1 MTGEA
6 PEDDRELLARL
17 FARVESDHAK
27 SREELVE
34 RARRLV
40 PELEAF
46 LRIADVAT
54 LPDPLTLVTEASP
67 PWLLG
72 QSVGGVHGAGPFA
85 PEAKTLFLLPVPP
98 ETATPEQA
106 EVFFRGFNDHFMT
119 MILAHELLPGHYLQ
133 MKTAVRRA
141 PAVRSVFPNG
151 VFVEG
156 WGTFCERLVLDRGW
170 GGPLERL
177 AHLKKRLE
185 NAARAVLD
193 VRYHTRGL
201 TREDAE
207 RLFRD
212 EAVQDQQLFENAWN
226 RTMTAAPQLTTYFVG
241 EEDLSALYSRLC
253 TEGGAS
259 LGTRALVDAFLALG
273 PITVREIGES
283 FEGLS
288 AR

>member
-1 MTGEA
+1 
-6 PEDDRELLARL
+6 
-17 FARVESDHAK
+17 
-27 SREELVE
+27 
-34 RARRLV
+34 
-40 PELEAF
+40 
-46 LRIADVAT
+46 
-54 LPDPLTLVTEASP
+54 
-67 PWLLG
+67 
-72 QSVGGVHGAGPFA
+72 VHGAGPFA